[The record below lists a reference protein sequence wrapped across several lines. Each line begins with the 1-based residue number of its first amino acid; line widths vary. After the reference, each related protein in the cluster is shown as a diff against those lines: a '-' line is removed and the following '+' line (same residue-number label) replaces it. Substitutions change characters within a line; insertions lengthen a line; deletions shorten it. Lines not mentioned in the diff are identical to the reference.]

1 MSDSL
6 RDRIQKFILENY
18 LFTSDASALGPD
30 DSLLARGIVAEHDG
44 EIERDLKQRWVQMF
58 RVAPSI
64 RRAFLVKAT
73 RPGETTLQVLLVI
86 ASRGEP
92 EAALAESIERMAAA
106 ELPAEPDFELLWLRP
121 GECAPIE
128 RVCSAFYYAA

>member
-1 MSDSL
+1 MIKTFA
-6 RDRIQKFILENY
+6 R
-18 LFTSDASALGPD
+18 LFRRETKPAVQRPTPPAYAWHS
-30 DSLLARGIVAEHDG
+30 EHDG

-73 RPGETTLQVLLVI
+73 RPGETTLQVPLVI

-92 EAALAESIERMAAA
+92 DAALAESIERMAAA
-106 ELPAEPDFELLWLRP
+106 ELPAEPDLELLWLRP
-121 GECAPIE
+121 SECAPIE